1 MPFHLSHK
9 SAWCKLY
16 ASKNDQEIMILIG
29 CDFNSFNAI
38 CKKFAQKRCLQML
51 FRLTMINPSIYLW
64 FGQRIVIHV
73 LKNDLDATIYLPTD
87 IEMQKYTQQF
97 CENILVWVQR
107 NRCIIVGLK
116 LMLQQAPNSMIQ
128 EQVYNDWI
136 HDHYVI
142 SLFVFVLMGYFPL
155 LHSICQDPFMTA
167 LLQSMEVFMQ
177 SWW

>member
-1 MPFHLSHK
+1 
-9 SAWCKLY
+9 
-16 ASKNDQEIMILIG
+16 
-29 CDFNSFNAI
+29 
-38 CKKFAQKRCLQML
+38 
-51 FRLTMINPSIYLW
+51 
-64 FGQRIVIHV
+64 V

-97 CENILVWVQR
+97 CENILVWVHR

-136 HDHYVI
+136 HDHDVM
-142 SLFVFVLMGYFPL
+142 SLFVFVLMGYFLL

-177 SWW
+177 SW